1 VGDGGSAIHAA
12 QSAPGVA
19 EWRSVPNV
27 YVLPD
32 QRLVECRPGEP
43 ILSAA
48 LRAGVPFTH
57 ACGGR
62 GKCSTCRI
70 VVVEGSHACAGRSS
84 REQTI
89 ADQLSFGPTFRLA
102 CQTVVTGDVTI
113 RRLVLD
119 ERDAELADMRTK
131 PARHRQRGRPPFGGQ
146 RHGRRRR
153 ARPIGDELDVA
164 VMFADI
170 RGFTAFAESVLP
182 YDVIHVLQRQLRDV
196 TQWTERHGGVVTS
209 YMGDG
214 VMALYSDDASAA
226 GEPASRRAIRSGLA
240 ILAGAEAARHG
251 LEELNGRS
259 FDLNVG
265 VHFGPAIV
273 GSLLGEP
280 ATVTAIGDTVNMA
293 NRIEQANKEF
303 GTRLLVSDA
312 AREHAGDAL
321 VLGRSFSCSLP
332 GKAGE
337 HTLFEVLALSD

>member
-1 VGDGGSAIHAA
+1 
-12 QSAPGVA
+12 
-19 EWRSVPNV
+19 VPNV

-32 QRLVECRPGEP
+32 QRLVECRPGEA
-43 ILSAA
+43 ILPAA
-48 LRAGVPFTH
+48 LRAGVSFTH

-70 VVVEGSHACAGRSS
+70 VVVEGSQACASRNA

-102 CQTVVTGDVTI
+102 CQTVVDGDATV

-119 ERDAELADMRTK
+119 ERDAELADVRIK
-131 PARHRQRGRPPFGGQ
+131 PARHKRRGRPPFD
-146 RHGRRRR
+146 RRSRRPR

-170 RGFTAFAESVLP
+170 RGFTAFAETVLP

-196 TQWTERHGGVVTS
+196 TQATERHGGVVTS

-214 VMALYSDDASAA
+214 VMALFSDDPSTS
-226 GEPASRRAIRSGLA
+226 GEPASRRAVRAGLA
-240 ILAGAEAARHG
+240 ILAGTDAARPG
-251 LEELNGRS
+251 LEELYGRS
-259 FDLNVG
+259 FDMNVG

-280 ATVTAIGDTVNMA
+280 ATITAIGDTVNMA

-312 AREHAGDAL
+312 ARDHAGEAL
-321 VLGRSFSCSLP
+321 VVGRSFSCSLP

-337 HTLFEVLALSD
+337 HALFEILALTDAH